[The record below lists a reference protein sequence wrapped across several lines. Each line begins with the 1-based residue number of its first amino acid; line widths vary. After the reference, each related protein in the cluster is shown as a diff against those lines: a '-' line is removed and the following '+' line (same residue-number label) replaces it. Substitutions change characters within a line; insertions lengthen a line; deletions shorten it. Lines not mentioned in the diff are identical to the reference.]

1 MGCSSTP
8 LRIDGKI
15 IKQETINLEI
25 SDNYKTK
32 ELNQAQA
39 LIHLIT
45 NIRNNIIYE
54 YDNIIYITGGCLFKN
69 PSITHCTKCILFKI
83 CSECQGNL
91 SNAEFEFR
99 EDPPFL
105 KIKFEK
111 FSENTNHII
120 KKLFDFIIKLRDYK
134 VLMKHIDKETPKL
147 MYIVFE
153 NNNRISKENIE
164 KINKAILLFR
174 DLNKLRNNILVEY
187 KNQIYEL
194 VINSKFFLDQINKIG
209 ELAYK
214 NNITDIYEIT
224 MLFKDNMIGDEEY
237 ISNFRRVEYA
247 MYNSIN
253 EAKKIMEKKLLNEKV
268 EDIDTSLYNFSFRR
282 AINFDTFG

>member
-1 MGCSSTP
+1 MGCSSTQIK
-8 LRIDGKI
+8 IDGKI

-25 SDNYKTK
+25 SDNFKTK

-83 CSECQGNL
+83 CSECQGNI
-91 SNAEFEFR
+91 SNAEFEFK

-111 FSENTNHII
+111 FTENTNNII
-120 KKLFDFIIKLRDYK
+120 KQFFDFIIKLRDFK
-134 VLMKHIDKETPKL
+134 VLMKQIDKETPKL

-153 NNNRISKENIE
+153 NNNKISKENIE
-164 KINKAILLFR
+164 KINRAILLFK
-174 DLNKLRNNILVEY
+174 DLNKLRSNILVEY

-194 VINSKFFLDQINKIG
+194 VINNKSFLEQINKIG
-209 ELAYK
+209 EIAYK

-224 MLFKDNMIGDEEY
+224 MLFKDNIIGDEENT
-237 ISNFRRVEYA
+237 SNFRREEYD
-247 MYNSIN
+247 MYNSIK
-253 EAKKIMEKKLLNEKV
+253 EAKSIMEKKLRNEKV
-268 EDIDTSLYNFSFRR
+268 EDIDTSLYNFSFKRTMSC
-282 AINFDTFG
+282 DTFG

>member
-1 MGCSSTP
+1 
-8 LRIDGKI
+8 
-15 IKQETINLEI
+15 
-25 SDNYKTK
+25 
-32 ELNQAQA
+32 
-39 LIHLIT
+39 
-45 NIRNNIIYE
+45 
-54 YDNIIYITGGCLFKN
+54 
-69 PSITHCTKCILFKI
+69 
-83 CSECQGNL
+83 
-91 SNAEFEFR
+91 
-99 EDPPFL
+99 
-105 KIKFEK
+105 
-111 FSENTNHII
+111 
-120 KKLFDFIIKLRDYK
+120 
-134 VLMKHIDKETPKL
+134 MKHIDKETPKL

-194 VINSKFFLDQINKIG
+194 VINNKFFLDQINKIG

-282 AINFDTFG
+282 AINFDTLG